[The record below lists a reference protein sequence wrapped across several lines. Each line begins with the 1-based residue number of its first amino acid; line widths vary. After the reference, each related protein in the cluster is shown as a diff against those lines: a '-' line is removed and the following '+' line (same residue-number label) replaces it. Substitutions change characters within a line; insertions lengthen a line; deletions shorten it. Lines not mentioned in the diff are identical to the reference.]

1 MAKKLN
7 KEADDALRKEALD
20 YAVANYETGRS
31 TSLSARRAAMEGYI
45 DGVIAERKRKQQKE
59 KENGN

>member
-1 MAKKLN
+1 M
-7 KEADDALRKEALD
+7 LRKEALE

-45 DGVIAERKRKQQKE
+45 DGVIAERKRKQQKD
-59 KENGN
+59 KENGD